1 MSTRIAATMGRP
13 EAEPARSNVVAAF
26 PSVESA
32 RMAADALAAVPIP
45 ADKIA
50 LSPAER
56 GLAGQW
62 PGPYNYEERR
72 EANSSVTSGAIIGA
86 VVGGVAALV
95 LAGLISAML
104 NVDISALVLL
114 CIMVF
119 GAVGVGAIGGFMG
132 ASALDQVTSSSRLS
146 QAWPRVSVTC
156 EGDDEASAAVDVLRR
171 TGPVELYR
179 DEEQLV

>member
-1 MSTRIAATMGRP
+1 
-13 EAEPARSNVVAAF
+13 
-26 PSVESA
+26 
-32 RMAADALAAVPIP
+32 MAADALAAVPIP